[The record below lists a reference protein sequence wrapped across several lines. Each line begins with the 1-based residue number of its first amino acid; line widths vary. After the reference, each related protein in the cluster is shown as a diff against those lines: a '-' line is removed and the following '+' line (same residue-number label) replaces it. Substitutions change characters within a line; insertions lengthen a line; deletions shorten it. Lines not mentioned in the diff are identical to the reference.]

1 MKKLPTSLPCPS
13 VIAAPTLRAMGT
25 PEEFAALH
33 AELIDDIKP
42 SGAIERMYVE
52 NAAEMIWELKSLRR
66 IKTLIVRTS
75 FRTALENLLKQ
86 VIRNEHY
93 MLKPDNDEKA
103 EQLALDYFK
112 CEEKKTVVVELLSQF
127 GLDERA
133 IAAEA
138 FKLCFADIG
147 TLDKMLISSEKRFNK
162 AIRSIAAYRKD
173 WERLLRRSADRML
186 DVAETP
192 DLAPDQRSAV
202 A

>member
-1 MKKLPTSLPCPS
+1 
-13 VIAAPTLRAMGT
+13 
-25 PEEFAALH
+25 
-33 AELIDDIKP
+33 
-42 SGAIERMYVE
+42 
-52 NAAEMIWELKSLRR
+52 
-66 IKTLIVRTS
+66 
-75 FRTALENLLKQ
+75 
-86 VIRNEHY
+86 

-138 FKLCFADIG
+138 FKLCFVDIG
-147 TLDKMLISSEKRFNK
+147 TLDKMLVSLEKRFNK
-162 AIRSIAAYRKD
+162 AVRSIAEYRKD

-186 DVAETP
+186 AESP
-192 DLAPDQRSAV
+192 DLPPDQRSAV